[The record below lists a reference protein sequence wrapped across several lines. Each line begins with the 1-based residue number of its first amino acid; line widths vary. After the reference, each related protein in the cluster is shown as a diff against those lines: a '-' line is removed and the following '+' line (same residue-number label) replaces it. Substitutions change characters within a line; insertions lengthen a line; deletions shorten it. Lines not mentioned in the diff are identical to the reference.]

1 MYLSSNG
8 ASFLPDPDHLAFR
21 ELAAGVFDDLVEE
34 VVGRGVEPLETN
46 AGLPRVVDHQV
57 LFERS

>member
-21 ELAAGVFDDLVEE
+21 ELATGVFDDLVR
-34 VVGRGVEPLETN
+34 VSVGIEDIDDLIWDFKQAIES
-46 AGLPRVVDHQV
+46 L
-57 LFERS
+57 S